1 MSLSEDPPAAVPA
14 PRDPD
19 QPQDY
24 RLLLPDGWFRIPLEP
39 EARDRSVNALVEQ
52 RFEGVD
58 NAPHVKEELRR
69 DLRKR
74 ASKAYR
80 NGGIE
85 LYLSLQQAGP
95 VTVPASLLVTLAPL
109 PHRGGL
115 PLEALAQRL
124 SEGKHTVEVGVG
136 ELPSGPAVRVI
147 SKQRGPVDEETGR
160 SDISVGVDYH
170 LPVPG
175 AEAFLLLS
183 FSTPLEPLEE
193 AMTGLFD
200 AVADTFV
207 WVGAQSPDRSPTAEA
222 GEERTDA

>member
-1 MSLSEDPPAAVPA
+1 MTT
-14 PRDPD
+14 PD

-24 RLLLPDGWFRIPLEP
+24 RLLLPDGWFRVPLEP

-200 AVADTFV
+200 AVADTFA
-207 WVGAQSPDRSPTAEA
+207 WVGEGVRDSAD
-222 GEERTDA
+222 EEKSGQEQPSGSAPSDA

>member
-1 MSLSEDPPAAVPA
+1 MSLSKDSPAAVPA
-14 PRDPD
+14 PRGPGR
-19 QPQDY
+19 PQDY
-24 RLLLPDGWFRIPLEP
+24 RLLLPDGWFRVPLEP

-74 ASKAYR
+74 AAKAYR

-85 LYLSLQQAGP
+85 LYLSLQPAGP
-95 VTVPASLLVTLAPL
+95 VTVPAALLVTLAPL

-124 SEGKHTVEVGVG
+124 SEARHTVEAGVG

-147 SKQRGPVDEETGR
+147 SKQRGPVDEKTGR
-160 SDISVGVDYH
+160 SDITVGVDYH

-183 FSTPLEPLEE
+183 FSTPLEPLEA

-207 WVGAQSPDRSPTAEA
+207 WVGAQSADRSVTAEA
-222 GEERTDA
+222 GDERTDA